1 MRCFICAQIVIAP
14 PGLFVRLGMGIRK
27 ARAWL
32 PARRAF
38 FCAVSFFRGEDSL
51 GREFR
56 DVGLLAQKA
65 IAFRFRNDDDADAWN
80 AFD

>member
-1 MRCFICAQIVIAP
+1 MRCFICAQIVIARF
-14 PGLFVRLGMGIRK
+14 GLFVTLGMGK
-27 ARAWL
+27 KSARL
-32 PARRAF
+32 PSVGRAS
-38 FCAVSFFRGEDSL
+38 FCAVSSFRGEDSL

-65 IAFRFRNDDDADAWN
+65 IAFRFRNDDDANAWN